1 MHSQH
6 LYMYALQTSSRRRK
20 EGGTKEEEG
29 GGGRKMGEPPD
40 FLHRLQEEVC
50 TCGVCTRTCQ
60 QPRAL
65 PCLHTFCSDCLGN
78 YIQDQVS

>member
-1 MHSQH
+1 
-6 LYMYALQTSSRRRK
+6 
-20 EGGTKEEEG
+20 
-29 GGGRKMGEPPD
+29 MGEPPD